1 MKVWAAVALV
11 GMCAACG
18 GGGTDAPA
26 SEATP
31 AEGQAV
37 GAASGGASSGA
48 SSGSA
53 ASRSASSGGAAAR
66 PAAPVVRE
74 REITVPAGT
83 VLRIELSSAVSS
95 DASKVEDTVRA
106 TLRQAV
112 EVDGTAVLPVGTEV
126 VGIVTDVEQSGRV
139 KGVARLAMRFTSVRH
154 RSERVDIQ
162 AQPVVRQAEATKSDD
177 AKKIGIGAGVGA
189 AVGAIVGGASGAAK
203 GAAIGGG
210 AGTGVVLATKG
221 EEVRLASGT
230 PINVPLT
237 APLVLRIER

>member
-1 MKVWAAVALV
+1 MKVWAAVTLV
-11 GMCAACG
+11 VTCAACG

-26 SEATP
+26 PEATP
-31 AEGQAV
+31 TEGQVAQ
-37 GAASGGASSGA
+37 GQAAGGGASTGGSA
-48 SSGSA
+48 SGSA
-53 ASRSASSGGAAAR
+53 ASSGAAAR

-126 VGIVTDVEQSGRV
+126 VGTITDAEQSGRV

-162 AQPVVRQAEATKSDD
+162 AEPVVRQAEATKSDD

-203 GAAIGGG
+203 GAAIGAG
-210 AGTGVVLATKG
+210 AGTGAVLATRG
-221 EEVRLASGT
+221 EEVRLGSGT
-230 PINVPLT
+230 PINVRLT
-237 APLVLRIER
+237 APLVLRIEG